1 MYSNFIK
8 ISMVVHK
15 WAEHSQISTIQT
27 ATLVHSVSCLSVCI
41 CLVQHTVKLVYA
53 IQFAK
58 LFILRSMAWGVGSSM
73 ENGKRWPWLLYYHR
87 VTHLLVVVG
96 FLVSFVALPAFN
108 YSTCTFN
115 YNFSMSCC
123 SFSIYLVHWTFLYT
137 YIVVVVAFQFWET
150 PCISVNCWLINYCDM
165 HSMFSNKW

>member
-1 MYSNFIK
+1 MHPRGRFNWPSLPCSLQFLIQLIIWSVRKESTSNFIFNQKMYSIFIK
-8 ISMVVHK
+8 ISMVVHT

-53 IQFAK
+53 KQFAK

-96 FLVSFVALPAFN
+96 FFGILCALPGKECRDSGRN
-108 YSTCTFN
+108 KSIKKELVCTK
-115 YNFSMSCC
+115 
-123 SFSIYLVHWTFLYT
+123 VDRH
-137 YIVVVVAFQFWET
+137 V
-150 PCISVNCWLINYCDM
+150 
-165 HSMFSNKW
+165 

>member
-96 FLVSFVALPAFN
+96 FFGIL
-108 YSTCTFN
+108 CG
-115 YNFSMSCC
+115 
-123 SFSIYLVHWTFLYT
+123 
-137 YIVVVVAFQFWET
+137 T
-150 PCISVNCWLINYCDM
+150 PCLQLFYLYLQLQLFNVVLLILYLPCPLNLFIHSHCCCCCLSVLGNPLY
-165 HSMFSNKW
+165 